1 MQRMH
6 DLAAGAANTVTT
18 DGVAQQA
25 EVTELL
31 AEADRLQRLIA
42 NYMDHV
48 QADIDASS
56 HVRRATTAYARVEA
70 SI

>member
-1 MQRMH
+1 MSFLQTDEGALIEGHSILQRMH

-31 AEADRLQRLIA
+31 AEADGFSGSLR
-42 NYMDHV
+42 
-48 QADIDASS
+48 
-56 HVRRATTAYARVEA
+56 TTWIMSKLA
-70 SI
+70 